1 MKQKNQ
7 VNFKMKKL
15 LLYLSLFLI
24 LLGCQKEEEEVL
36 KPVFEI
42 SLDGVQF
49 DPFERYK
56 MINTFGGSKWVDGK
70 LKKIFILY
78 LQIDDG
84 EARLDRQHF
93 ALYLLDSDA
102 NDDGELL
109 DVGTYTWENPDN
121 KYAGVEI
128 PGNNE
133 YIIWN
138 EVIVQDAGQ
147 LGGAHSGLI
156 CLTAE
161 GEFYNPYIQANM
173 AMQLKLE
180 NWEIGLDIGAT
191 PYGYLLD

>member
-1 MKQKNQ
+1 
-7 VNFKMKKL
+7 MKKL

-180 NWEIGLDIGAT
+180 NWEIGLDIDAT